1 MHQSEHLKIFAQK
14 MYPDIIIHP
23 DFLIED
29 RYVFL
34 SNRFLR
40 ELNDLTKY
48 DPTQTEIINIEY
60 DEKSGI
66 PSFILIAKNEA
77 MEDFFDKWH
86 VEFMAAY
93 MLSCFGGHL
102 Y

>member
-48 DPTQTEIINIEY
+48 DPIQTEIINIEY
-60 DEKSGI
+60 DQKSGI
-66 PSFILIAKNEA
+66 PSFIIIAKNENLD
-77 MEDFFDKWH
+77 EFFDKWH
-86 VEFMAAY
+86 VEFTSTYLM
-93 MLSCFGGHL
+93 SCFGGR
-102 Y
+102 YF